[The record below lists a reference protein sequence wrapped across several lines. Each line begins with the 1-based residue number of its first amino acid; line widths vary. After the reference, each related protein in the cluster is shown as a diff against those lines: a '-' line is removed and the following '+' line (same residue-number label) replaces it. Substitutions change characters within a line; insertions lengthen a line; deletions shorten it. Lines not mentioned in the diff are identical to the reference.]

1 MKNIVIVATGGTIA
15 GSGELGKATN
25 YHAGKIDINEIIDS
39 IPMINEI
46 ANLRAIQ
53 LFNVDSNEM
62 DEKRWLVLANKIN
75 ELTSCKD
82 VDGVVVTHG
91 TDTLDETA
99 YFLNLTIHT
108 YKPVVL
114 TGAMRPASA
123 TSADGP
129 INLYQ
134 AVCLAS
140 CDDALGHGVMAVFSS
155 TIYSGREIQ
164 KINNFKTDAFE
175 QKDFG
180 CLGYMNDDK
189 VMIFSRT
196 FKKHTLQSIFS
207 EKQINK
213 LPSVGIVYYYAG
225 AKPDILTMMAQT
237 HQGIVIIGS
246 GSGDYSQMWLKEIER
261 LSKMGIVF
269 VRSSRVNQ
277 GIVYESDVFDPHH
290 VCIPANTLSGQKAR
304 VLLMLSL
311 SITDDVS
318 EIKRIF
324 NEY

>member
-1 MKNIVIVATGGTIA
+1 MKNIIIVATGGTIA
-15 GSGELGKATN
+15 GSGKVGKATN
-25 YHAGKIDINEIIDS
+25 YQAGKIDINEIIDS

-46 ANLRAIQ
+46 ANLKAIQ

-62 DEKRWLVLANKIN
+62 DEKHWLLLANKIN
-75 ELTSCKD
+75 ELVNCED

-140 CDDALGHGVMAVFSS
+140 SDDALGHGVMAVFSS
-155 TIYSGREIQ
+155 TIYSSRDIQ
-164 KINNFKTDAFE
+164 KVNNFKTDAFE

-180 CLGYMNDDK
+180 CLGYMNDER
-189 VMIFSRT
+189 VCMFSRT

-207 EKQINK
+207 QD
-213 LPSVGIVYYYAG
+213 LPEVLPKVGIVYYYAG
-225 AKPDILTMMAQT
+225 SDVEILTMMAKK

-246 GSGDYSQMWLKEIER
+246 GSGNYSKAWLEEIEK
-261 LSKMGIVF
+261 LTKLGIVF
-269 VRSSRVNQ
+269 VRASRVNQ
-277 GIVYESDVFDPHH
+277 GIVYESEVFDPNN
-290 VCIPANTLSGQKAR
+290 VCVPANTLSGQKAR
-304 VLLMLSL
+304 VLLMLAL
-311 SITDDVS
+311 TKTKNIDG
-318 EIKRIF
+318 IKKIF